1 MLKAVLNCIK
11 IKVLSPFVSCFYT
24 YDFLYTVTIGM
35 FLHLL
40 YILLKLEK
48 LRIIFFKNT
57 RALRTNFFFF
67 FYVVSGLHKWAV
79 SQDFFSSN
87 FFLRN

>member
-11 IKVLSPFVSCFYT
+11 IKVLYPFVSCFYT

-48 LRIIFFKNT
+48 LRIIFFLNT
-57 RALRTNFFFF
+57 RALRKNLFVFV
-67 FYVVSGLHKWAV
+67 FYVVSGLW
-79 SQDFFSSN
+79 FT
-87 FFLRN
+87 

>member
-48 LRIIFFKNT
+48 LRIIFLKIQE
-57 RALRTNFFFF
+57 L
-67 FYVVSGLHKWAV
+67 
-79 SQDFFSSN
+79 
-87 FFLRN
+87 

>member
-48 LRIIFFKNT
+48 LRIIFFLKYKS
-57 RALRTNFFFF
+57 FKEQIFFF